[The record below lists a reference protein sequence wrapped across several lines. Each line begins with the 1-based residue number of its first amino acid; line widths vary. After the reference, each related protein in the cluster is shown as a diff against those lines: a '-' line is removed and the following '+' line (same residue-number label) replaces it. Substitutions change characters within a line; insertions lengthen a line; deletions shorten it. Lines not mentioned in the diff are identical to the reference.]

1 MFCYLIRILSAVD
14 ENASTEEKLKQ
25 IEEMAIPEKRKEIA
39 EKSMIKL
46 INSMNKERETLCQ
59 KTR

>member
-1 MFCYLIRILSAVD
+1 MLYYLIRILSAVD

-39 EKSMIKL
+39 DKSMRKL
-46 INSMNKERETLCQ
+46 INSMNKEREALCQ